1 MSETVAVTGPNG
13 LTFHFPTETAQG
25 LLRHADIGNSKVE
38 KSDTGIPVIPD
49 LRNDEDAKRA
59 ASTNGFSP
67 RSEGGTATGS
77 EATAEVIQGRVAAK
91 AADKADGK
99 PAGNASLET
108 WHEYALANGKTSADL
123 DGLKQSEIRALF
135 STDA

>member
-25 LLRHADIGNSKVE
+25 LLRHADIGSSKVE

-49 LRNDEDAKRA
+49 LRNDEDAKKA
-59 ASTNGFSP
+59 ASTNGFKP
-67 RSEGGTATGS
+67 RADGGTAEGS
-77 EATAEVIQGRVAAK
+77 AETQDVIQGRVAAK